1 MPPWVGMMPMAN
13 IMVPVMG
20 VNNHVVILPP
30 FCHPHLYESMENRS
44 FDISLSSIRK
54 LGLGPEA
61 TYGPAQSILCDED
74 LIVSPV
80 MKAKRENHQVL
91 WFREGEKDVKV
102 LYPISHE
109 EFEKKSE
116 LPNAIKLSIRAQK
129 ELTL

>member
-1 MPPWVGMMPMAN
+1 
-13 IMVPVMG
+13 MG

-30 FCHPHLYESMENRS
+30 FCHPQLYESMENRS

-116 LPNAIKLSIRAQK
+116 LPNAIKLCIKAQK